1 MKDKQLDLLKQDLLE
16 KQMGEF
22 VFYLESMGHTNIN
35 RDDISINET
44 KSYIIFTY
52 NDIVLQK
59 LKIDIRNKIK

>member
-16 KQMGEF
+16 KQIEEF